1 MYTVGEMAK
10 LLGVPSSTLR
20 YYDKVGLLP
29 FVERSENGIRIF
41 KDEDYSWLKIIEC
54 LKMTGMQLKDIRE
67 FILMAMQG
75 DKTIDSRLELI
86 KNQRDFLLKK
96 ISDYENMLKVL
107 NYKCWFYEN
116 AQIKGSTEELKNMQ
130 DCDIPSEF
138 VEVRKKLTD
147 LHGKNK

>member
-1 MYTVGEMAK
+1 MYTVGELAK
-10 LLGVPSSTLR
+10 LLGVSSSTLR

-116 AQIKGSTEELKNMQ
+116 AQIKGSTEEVKNMQ

-147 LHGKNK
+147 LHG

>member
-116 AQIKGSTEELKNMQ
+116 AQIKGSTEEVKNMQ

>member
-116 AQIKGSTEELKNMQ
+116 AQIKGSTEEIKNMQ

>member
-1 MYTVGEMAK
+1 MYTVGELAK

-116 AQIKGSTEELKNMQ
+116 AQIKGSTEEVKNMQ

-147 LHGKNK
+147 LHG